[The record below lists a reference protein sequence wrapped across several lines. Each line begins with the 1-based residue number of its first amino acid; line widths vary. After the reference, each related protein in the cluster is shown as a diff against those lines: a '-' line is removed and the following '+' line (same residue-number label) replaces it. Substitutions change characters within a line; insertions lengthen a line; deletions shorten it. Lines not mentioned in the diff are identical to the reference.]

1 MTLLYANNAAGT
13 LAAGISSAATSLAL
27 NAGQAGL
34 FPAPVAP
41 DSFYATITDAA
52 TRTIIEIVLVTQV
65 AGNVFTIQRGQD
77 GTSARAWSAGDI
89 VSQRTVAAELRQFN
103 GVVPIGGIILWSG
116 AANNIPE
123 NWALCNGSNGTP
135 NLEDKFVVGAG
146 NSYTVGATGGAT
158 TATLSVANLP
168 PHNHGITDTG
178 HSHGVSQSAHSHG
191 LNDPGHSHYTAI
203 NNAANGFGGASGP
216 TVTTLSGTGVAG
228 SATPPTSV
236 SGTGMSVQGANANVS
251 INAAGTGITIQNTG
265 SGTAFST
272 LPPYYALCYI
282 MRVA

>member
-13 LAAGISSAATSLAL
+13 LAAGISSTAASLAL

-41 DSFYATITDAA
+41 DSFYATLTDAA

-65 AGNVFTIQRGQD
+65 AGNVFTIQRAQD

-89 VSQRTVAAELRQFN
+89 VSQRTIAAELRQFN
-103 GVVPIGGIILWSG
+103 GIVPIGGIILWSG
-116 AANNIPE
+116 AANNVPE

-146 NSYTVGATGGAT
+146 NAYAVGATGGAT
-158 TATLSVANLP
+158 TATLTTANLP
-168 PHNHGITDTG
+168 PHNHAVTDTG
-178 HSHGVSQSAHSHG
+178 HSHGVTQSPHSHG
-191 LNDPGHSHYTAI
+191 INDPGHSHSYQVNGAAGSSAGYQL
-203 NNAANGFGGASGP
+203 NNSGP
-216 TVTTLSGTGVAG
+216 TAQTTGV
-228 SATPPTSV
+228 SATGITI
-236 SGTGMSVQGANANVS
+236 QAQNANVS
-251 INAAGTGITIQNTG
+251 VNAATTGITTQNTG

>member
-13 LAAGISSAATSLAL
+13 LAAGISSTTTTLAL

-41 DSFYATITDAA
+41 DAFYATLTDAA
-52 TRTIIEIVLVTQV
+52 TRSLIEIVLVTQV

-103 GVVPIGGIILWSG
+103 GIVPIGGIILWSG

-135 NLEDKFVVGAG
+135 NLQDKFVVGAG
-146 NSYTVGATGGAT
+146 NTYAVGATGGTT
-158 TATLSVANLP
+158 TATLTTANLP
-168 PHNHGITDTG
+168 SHNHGVTDTG
-178 HSHGVSQSAHSHG
+178 HTHGISQTPHSHG
-191 LNDPGHSHYTAI
+191 INDPGHNHTTTIDVWS
-203 NNAANGFGGASGP
+203 GGGSSTGYLGP
-216 TVTTLSGTGVAG
+216 GGGGHSVFSWLSSA
-228 SATPPTSV
+228 SATGISI
-236 SGTGMSVQGANANVS
+236 QAQYANVS
-251 INAAGTGITIQNTG
+251 VNASTTGISTQNTG

>member
-13 LAAGISSAATSLAL
+13 LAAGISSTATSLAL

-41 DSFYATITDAA
+41 DSFYATLTDAA

-65 AGNVFTIQRGQD
+65 AGNVFTIQRAQD

-89 VSQRTVAAELRQFN
+89 VSQRTIAAELRQFN
-103 GVVPIGGIILWSG
+103 GIVPIGGIILWSG
-116 AANNIPE
+116 AANNVPE

-146 NSYTVGATGGAT
+146 NTYAVGATGGAT
-158 TATLSVANLP
+158 TATLTTANLP
-168 PHNHGITDTG
+168 PHNHAVTDTG
-178 HSHGVSQSAHSHG
+178 HSHGVTQTPHG
-191 LNDPGHSHYTAI
+191 HGVNDPGHAHSYVVNGGSGSSSGYQL
-203 NNAANGFGGASGP
+203 NNSAPVGQ
-216 TVTTLSGTGVAG
+216 TTGTSATGVTIQA
-228 SATPPTSV
+228 
-236 SGTGMSVQGANANVS
+236 QYANVS
-251 INAAGTGITIQNTG
+251 INAAPTGITTQNTG

>member
-13 LAAGISSAATSLAL
+13 LAAGISSTATSLAL

-41 DSFYATITDAA
+41 DAFYATITDSA

-89 VSQRTVAAELRQFN
+89 VSQRTIAAELRQFN
-103 GVVPIGGIILWSG
+103 GIVPVGGIILWSG

-123 NWALCNGSNGTP
+123 NWALCNGANGTP

-146 NSYTVGATGGAT
+146 NSYAVGATGGAT
-158 TATLSVANLP
+158 TATLSVSNLP
-168 PHNHGITDTG
+168 PHNHGVTDTG
-178 HSHGVSQSAHSHG
+178 HSHGISQSPHTHG
-191 LNDPGHSHYTAI
+191 VSDPGHNHQPSGGGLFTVQTGGGS
-203 NNAANGFGGASGP
+203 NGLASGGQGYAFP
-216 TVTTLSGTGVAG
+216 GTTSVGGTGI
-228 SATPPTSV
+228 SI
-236 SGTGMSVQGANANVS
+236 QGANANISV
-251 INAAGTGITIQNTG
+251 NASTTGITTQNTG

>member
-13 LAAGISSAATSLAL
+13 LAAGISSTATSLAL

-34 FPAPVAP
+34 FPAPIAP
-41 DSFYATITDAA
+41 DAFYATITDAA

-77 GTSARAWSAGDI
+77 GTSPRAWSAGDI
-89 VSQRTVAAELRQFN
+89 VSQRTIAAELRQFN
-103 GVVPIGGIILWSG
+103 GIVPIGGIILWSG
-116 AANNIPE
+116 AASNIPE

-146 NSYTVGATGGAT
+146 GSYAVGATGGAT
-158 TATLSVANLP
+158 SATLSVANLP
-168 PHNHGITDTG
+168 PHNHGVTDTG
-178 HSHGVSQSAHSHG
+178 HSHGVSQTPHG
-191 LNDPGHSHYTAI
+191 HGVNDAGHSHSYAVNGGSGSSAGYQL
-203 NNAANGFGGASGP
+203 NNSAPVGQ
-216 TVTTLSGTGVAG
+216 TTGTSTTGI
-228 SATPPTSV
+228 SIQTS
-236 SGTGMSVQGANANVS
+236 NANVS
-251 INAAGTGITIQNTG
+251 VNAATTGITTQNTG
-265 SGTAFST
+265 SGTAFPT